1 MYFKKKRLRTQKYC
15 KISYVVFYIDYILI
29 TYIFLIYEVTQNSLL
44 TLIPLVS
51 FYFLMWLLENFELC
65 MWFTLVAQNIFL
77 FHSTA
82 KDTHGL
88 FPK

>member
-1 MYFKKKRLRTQKYC
+1 MAKDKKSVKFSLIF
-15 KISYVVFYIDYILI
+15 ISCIDILKFTFEIRINNVFLKLI
-29 TYIFLIYEVTQNSLL
+29 SFI
-44 TLIPLVS
+44 S
-51 FYFLMWLLENFELC
+51 FYFLKMWLLENFELC